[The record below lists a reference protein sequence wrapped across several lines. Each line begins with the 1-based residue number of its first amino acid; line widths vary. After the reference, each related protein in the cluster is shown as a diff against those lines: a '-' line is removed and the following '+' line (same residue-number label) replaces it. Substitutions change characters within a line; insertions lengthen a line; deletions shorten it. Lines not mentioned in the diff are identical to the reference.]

1 MQSYLYIKTLNILF
15 QHLPHRYRF
24 PWVLMAAENRGNG
37 HHAYTHPVVAL
48 DLDLDRSLDY
58 LDIEYLFNG
67 QPTKMEQL
75 FVLLDI

>member
-1 MQSYLYIKTLNILF
+1 M
-15 QHLPHRYRF
+15 
-24 PWVLMAAENRGNG
+24 VAENRGNG